1 MTPALTF
8 EPFAQALRELT
19 EEQDAIGGPRVRPP
33 LSRRR
38 AARAVAPDARARRG
52 AGQDMLHHA
61 RFSVRWMLHAALYPQ
76 EEEHPY
82 PPAAL
87 PPRTFDDGDGPVA
100 PEDWKVPPPT
110 PARPARAAHKGR
122 AGRR

>member
-1 MTPALTF
+1 MTPAR
-8 EPFAQALRELT
+8 AQALRELI
-19 EEQDAIGGPRVRPP
+19 EEQDAIGGPRVRAP

-52 AGQDMLHHA
+52 AGQDMLRHA

-82 PPAAL
+82 PRAAL
-87 PPRTFDDGDGPVA
+87 PPRAFDDGDGPVA
-100 PEDWKVPPPT
+100 PEDWKVPPAT
-110 PARPARAAHKGR
+110 PARPARAAHNGS